1 MSQSTSNHGTEPRA
15 TATTLV
21 VGAGIV
27 GSTLAHILATRHHR
41 VTLIDRSVATLPGST
56 GHALGYVGQYNA
68 LPALTEL
75 ARRSVAHYRTIPDAF
90 DGVGGLEVACST
102 EGLRGLEER
111 CAQANGEGLDA
122 VVLDAGKVVGKA
134 PFFQQAAQRKGATLT
149 DADVVA
155 IEPGSVH
162 LGDGTVLH
170 ADTIVVCAGIW
181 SSTLLQRLPIVPVAH
196 PYAYTAER
204 VRRERKTPFVRFPE
218 QHVYVRD
225 HGTNDGIRS
234 YAHDPIAVAHSQLT
248 HSAYGEWHPSFEN
261 VLDDARSILP
271 DATRAAFE
279 VSPRTAGEE
288 RVFNG
293 LFSVTP
299 DGMPLVGQ
307 LERGVYVAA
316 AVWVTHAA
324 GCARLVADIVDGEV
338 AEEDTWL
345 VKELDPLRFVGG
357 NDEELC
363 SKALGKYN
371 DIYNKG
377 AAVAH

>member
-41 VTLIDRSVATLPGST
+41 ITLIDRSVATLP
-56 GHALGYVGQYNA
+56 GYVGQYNA

-75 ARRSVAHYRTIPDAF
+75 ARRSVAHYRAIPDAF

-111 CAQANGEGLDA
+111 CAIAKGEGLDA

-162 LGDGTVLH
+162 LDDGSVLH

-204 VRRERKTPFVRFPE
+204 PHRAHKTPFVRYPD

-225 HGTNDGIRS
+225 HGTNDGIGS
-234 YAHDPIAVAHSQLT
+234 YAHHPIAVAHSQLT
-248 HSAYGEWHPSFEN
+248 HSAYGEWHASFEN

-338 AEEDTWL
+338 AQEDAWL
-345 VKELDPLRFVGG
+345 VKELDPLRFVDGED
-357 NDEELC
+357 DEELC
-363 SKALGKYN
+363 IKALGTYN